1 MHPSKLAHSPQPSLD
16 GKKIYVIGEQPRS
29 ELVRYDPKSAQFL
42 PFLGGISARGVNFSP
57 DGQWISY
64 VSFPES
70 ELWRSRVD
78 GSQKLQLTSAPFSAG
93 PSSWSPDGREIA
105 FSGNSPGGRSE
116 LFIVSV
122 DGGTPRKIPAGERNV
137 TRVSW
142 APDGH
147 SITFGDA
154 ASPSDG
160 TIRTVDLQSQKVS
173 TLPDSPDRQSL
184 LSAVRSPQGNYL
196 VATTQDGQK
205 IMLFDFATQQWSEL
219 ANAAVGA
226 ILWSRDGQFVYFDNG
241 ASLAPAI
248 YRVRIADHKLEQVCS
263 LKDIRRALSFWSAW
277 MGLSPDDTPLL
288 MRDTGTQEVYAL
300 DFHVP

>member
-1 MHPSKLAHSPQPSLD
+1 MSFHSPQPSLD

-29 ELVRYDPKSAQFL
+29 ELVRYDPKSGQFL

-57 DGQWISY
+57 DGQWITY

-78 GSQKLQLTSAPFSAG
+78 GSQKLQLTAAPFSAG
-93 PSSWSPDGREIA
+93 ASSWSPDGREIA

-160 TIRTVDLQSQKVS
+160 IIRTVDLQSQKVS
-173 TLPDSPDRQSL
+173 TLPDSPDKQSL

-226 ILWSRDGQFVYFDNG
+226 IMWSRDGQFVYFDNG